1 MKAVEL
7 LQKHPETTL
16 KIREFFLNKMLQSIK
31 EKDEVPEEFK
41 QVMIDKGVNDDQIV
55 VLIEVQ
61 PRLFFDFFDSIEKV
75 IQITY
80 KKGFGFSWSVEN
92 ETCNIGF
99 DTRLEAERDAI
110 YTVFEMLEPSN
121 EISEN

>member
-1 MKAVEL
+1 MKPAEL
-7 LQKHPETTL
+7 LEKHPETTL
-16 KIREFFLNKMLQSIK
+16 KVREFFLNKLLESFT
-31 EKDEVPEEFK
+31 DEIPEEFK
-41 QVMIDKGVNDDQIV
+41 QDMINRGVNDEQITKF
-55 VLIEVQ
+55 IDIQ
-61 PRLFFDFFDSIEKV
+61 PRMFFDFFDSVEKV

-99 DTRLEAERDAI
+99 DTRLEAERDAVH
-110 YTVFEMLEPSN
+110 TVFEMLEPSN